1 MICICDKILARVMA
15 VTPDPWHCLLEFLG
29 CLVVFSQRTTSMYRM
44 WLCSCDGNVISN
56 FVFTTIAANLIK
68 TTVIINSFSSSL
80 WKKELV
86 VQPKDRLQ
94 FLFVV

>member
-1 MICICDKILARVMA
+1 MALSSGVLGLLNCVFPKKYIYIHNVVMQS
-15 VTPDPWHCLLEFLG
+15 V
-29 CLVVFSQRTTSMYRM
+29 
-44 WLCSCDGNVISN
+44 SCHGNVISN

>member
-1 MICICDKILARVMA
+1 MQSV
-15 VTPDPWHCLLEFLG
+15 
-29 CLVVFSQRTTSMYRM
+29 
-44 WLCSCDGNVISN
+44 SCHGNVISN